1 MMKAAEVIRMGL
13 SRMRLASI
21 AACHKLWY
29 LGLCAKAGISVL
41 RYRDDANQDTVSLR
55 ARPITLI
62 LYNHSDDG

>member
-1 MMKAAEVIRMGL
+1 VVQADYV
-13 SRMRLASI
+13 LALGSQLGVDI
-21 AACHKLWY
+21 AHLTGSPKIL
-29 LGLCAKAGISVL
+29 LL